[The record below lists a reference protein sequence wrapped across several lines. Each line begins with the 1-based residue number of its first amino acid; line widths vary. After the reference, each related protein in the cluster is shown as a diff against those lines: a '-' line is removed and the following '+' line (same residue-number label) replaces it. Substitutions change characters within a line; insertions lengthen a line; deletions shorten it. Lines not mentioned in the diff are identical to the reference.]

1 MNCNKCGATGLSPD
15 VKFCE
20 YCGSSVSPELKQVSP
35 QNPQAIAAVVDADF
49 SGLHLDYQQA
59 FREIEA
65 NGGKP
70 KVIWNWWAF
79 AFSAFWY
86 LSKGMWAKGIIIFIV
101 LFFSAGAAAPIAWI
115 YAGLLGNYDYYLLK
129 VKNNQFW

>member
-1 MNCNKCGATGLSPD
+1 MNCNKCGATGLAQD

-20 YCGSSVSPELKQVSP
+20 YCGSAVSPNVKPGAQQVA
-35 QNPQAIAAVVDADF
+35 QATTVEPADL
-49 SGLHLDYQQA
+49 SGLDPYYGEA
-59 FREIEA
+59 FRQIEE

-79 AFSAFWY
+79 LFSAFWY
-86 LSKGMWAKGIIIFIV
+86 LSKGMWAKGIIIFVV
-101 LFFSAGAAAPIAWI
+101 LFFSAGAAAPLAWI